1 MVKKFLASIGDR
13 LKYVN
18 MTDINRDRAAASA
31 AAAPEA
37 PADGRRDDT
46 GSDWPAIAPTS
57 RHDALLTYVELL
69 FFAYRDFT
77 GDPDSILQQLGFGR
91 AHHRVLHFV
100 RRYPGLRVAE
110 LLQILKIT
118 KQSFSRVLRDL
129 VVSGHIER
137 RTGASD
143 RRERLLFATPKGAE
157 LADRLARPQ
166 IERIAA
172 ALAALDE
179 SESLSGTAAADH
191 EVAPKFLYLMINAQ
205 DRGAVDALMR
215 RRRTGLPTPAAVEP
229 ASLPARPGRATRRGA
244 GAGGHAARNDSA
256 PLQQGRQRKGTA

>member
-1 MVKKFLASIGDR
+1 
-13 LKYVN
+13 
-18 MTDINRDRAAASA
+18 MTDINRDRAAEAVATAPDGTAGAGRA
-31 AAAPEA
+31 AVREGAHL
-37 PADGRRDDT
+37 
-46 GSDWPAIAPTS
+46 S

-137 RTGASD
+137 RTGPSD
-143 RRERLLFATPKGAE
+143 RRERLLFATVKGAA

-166 IERIAA
+166 VERIAA
-172 ALAALDE
+172 ALASLDGGRDSDVPALP
-179 SESLSGTAAADH
+179 AAHH
-191 EVAPKFLYLMINAQ
+191 EAAQKFLYLMINAQ

-215 RRRTGLPTPAAVEP
+215 RRIAVPLTERPQQAGSLAAAAKTGGTGSSVQ
-229 ASLPARPGRATRRGA
+229 S
-244 GAGGHAARNDSA
+244 S
-256 PLQQGRQRKGTA
+256 RQRKGTA